1 MPGRWLKEAYCTSSR
16 IAEVSPEA
24 RDLWLRLVLKADDY
38 GCFHGDA
45 QLVASACFPRQ
56 PDAAR
61 CDRLLTELAAA
72 RLVERYN
79 AAGQPY
85 IAVTQWYERAT
96 PERRAALFDELFASV
111 KEGVL
116 KMKVERRYPLAEV
129 SEALAHAQKAQRD
142 GKILFSPPLDSSTNP
157 PR

>member
-85 IAVTQWYERAT
+85 IAVTQWYERPRSQPKFPRPPPANVGSCQH
-96 PERRAALFDELFASV
+96 PPAVAG
-111 KEGVL
+111 EGGEML
-116 KMKVERRYPLAEV
+116 PPT
-129 SEALAHAQKAQRD
+129 STSTSTSTTTTTSITQKKNA
-142 GKILFSPPLDSSTNP
+142 
-157 PR
+157 